1 MAKEFDGKMNF
12 AVSDKDDFGN
22 ELQNLGLDSDADV
35 VAGIYDKK
43 GKYSMTEKFRFGGSP
58 LHERMWF
65 ENGVF

>member
-1 MAKEFDGKMNF
+1 MNF

-43 GKYSMTEKFRFGGSP
+43 GKYAMTEKFRSEVLRCMRTQG
-58 LHERMWF
+58 
-65 ENGVF
+65 